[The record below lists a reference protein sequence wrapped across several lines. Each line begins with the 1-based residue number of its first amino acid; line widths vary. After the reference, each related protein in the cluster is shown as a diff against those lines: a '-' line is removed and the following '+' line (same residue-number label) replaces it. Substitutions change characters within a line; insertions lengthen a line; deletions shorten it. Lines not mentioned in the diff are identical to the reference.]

1 MHSVTITWASGLTRV
16 CQVEDPQAFL
26 EQQFGHP
33 TRFPE
38 DVTVLVAEEEDAAS
52 EEGQS
57 KEGAIGEHPNGDEG
71 GGGREAAEA
80 SGGESWNPEKG

>member
-71 GGGREAAEA
+71 WEAAEA